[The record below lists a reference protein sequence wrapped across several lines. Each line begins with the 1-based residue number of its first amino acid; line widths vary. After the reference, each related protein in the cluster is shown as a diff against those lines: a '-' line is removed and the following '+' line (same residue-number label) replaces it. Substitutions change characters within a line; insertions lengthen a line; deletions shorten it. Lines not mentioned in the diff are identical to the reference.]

1 MIYLGQVMFFKSLI
15 LAFWIAFKEAR
26 EAGHIDR
33 AWQSLVA
40 RFKREWNRRRAKQPL
55 MLTDQRS
62 EVSHGAGPLE

>member
-40 RFKREWNRRRAKQPL
+40 RFKREWDRRRAEQPL
-55 MLTDQRS
+55 MLTDQRTDLAKGLGS
-62 EVSHGAGPLE
+62 VE